1 MTDKT
6 ISRAR
11 VSPGSAD
18 TWVSRGAVINH
29 RLFLLCCCLFCGVIN
44 DDDDD
49 DSILSQ
55 QHLCQNYQNRLISV
69 KAIGATSVSFF
80 ETQCTCSCYQMKSTV
95 VVLET
100 QVLVLVLVLDSKVLI
115 LVLVLVSQ
123 VLVLVLVLM
132 TKVLVNISEL
142 DVVIL
147 SVSLSVT
154 CMLCDKPNKLRIFWY
169 HTKWQSL

>member
-1 MTDKT
+1 
-6 ISRAR
+6 
-11 VSPGSAD
+11 
-18 TWVSRGAVINH
+18 
-29 RLFLLCCCLFCGVIN
+29 
-44 DDDDD
+44 
-49 DSILSQ
+49 
-55 QHLCQNYQNRLISV
+55 
-69 KAIGATSVSFF
+69 
-80 ETQCTCSCYQMKSTV
+80 MKSTV

-154 CMLCDKPNKLRIFWY
+154 CMLCDKPNKLRIF
-169 HTKWQSL
+169 